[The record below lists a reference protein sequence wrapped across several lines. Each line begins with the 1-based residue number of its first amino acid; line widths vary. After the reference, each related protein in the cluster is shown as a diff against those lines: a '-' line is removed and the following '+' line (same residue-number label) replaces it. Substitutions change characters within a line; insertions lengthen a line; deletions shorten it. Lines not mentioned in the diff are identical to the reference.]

1 MIKVEVVET
10 FKLLGVT
17 LDNKL
22 NFLEHCSNLKK
33 VINRKLFSIKRLF
46 YLATSVKIHFFK
58 TFILPYFDYCLSLII
73 YFPKSTFQSLNNCFN
88 LCLYRLF
95 KFKPEPINL
104 DAEDSDEQIMNDFIN
119 KLQSYKLFT
128 LQSRILTKLLS
139 FTHNIINNRNAP
151 IVLKESLVGNNN
163 QSMNV
168 PEATSELEIRNFR
181 SGPKTK
187 ASIPTTKYDHLTFK
201 FFFQKLLGTFKNFN
215 FNIKIDAF
223 KTQVDI
229 EIKKY
234 LKAFLKDFPKF
245 NIPYS
250 FFFKTKAKKKASK
263 KAKDNLGKHNNL
275 NDKCLKIINQKH
287 VKKRK
292 K

>member
-1 MIKVEVVET
+1 
-10 FKLLGVT
+10 
-17 LDNKL
+17 
-22 NFLEHCSNLKK
+22 
-33 VINRKLFSIKRLF
+33 
-46 YLATSVKIHFFK
+46 
-58 TFILPYFDYCLSLII
+58 
-73 YFPKSTFQSLNNCFN
+73 
-88 LCLYRLF
+88 
-95 KFKPEPINL
+95 
-104 DAEDSDEQIMNDFIN
+104 MNDFIY

-139 FTHNIINNRNAP
+139 FAHNIINIRNAP

-181 SGPKTK
+181 SGPKAK

-223 KTQVDI
+223 KTQVDL

-250 FFFKTKAKKKASK
+250 FFFKTKAKKRAK
-263 KAKDNLGKHNNL
+263 KRDKKYLGKHINL
-275 NDKCLKIINQKH
+275 NDKCLKVNKQTQ